1 MLIRVQ
7 GSQLKAGND
16 LLLSA
21 ERDIQL
27 EAAANTQKL
36 DGKNS
41 SSGGAIGASIGVGSE
56 GAGLSIFANANKG
69 AGIEKGNGTTWT
81 ETTLDAGNEATLLS
95 GRDTALKGAQVNAAK
110 ITADVGRDLTLQSL
124 QDTDNYKSKQANV
137 SGGLSVTIIGAVDA
151 SGRAFGRSGGR

>member
-1 MLIRVQ
+1 M
-7 GSQLKAGND
+7 
-16 LLLSA
+16 
-21 ERDIQL
+21 
-27 EAAANTQKL
+27 L

-69 AGIEKGNGTTWT
+69 AGNEKGNGTTWT

-124 QDTDNYKSKQANV
+124 
-137 SGGLSVTIIGAVDA
+137 
-151 SGRAFGRSGGR
+151 